1 MSKRKRPTGQGTRF
15 ASFYRRRLDG
25 LPAVE
30 TAVAKTRR
38 VQSSIDVL
46 IPEVT
51 GVVGERC
58 GLTQAAADG
67 MAPHITLL
75 WPWLEAPVPSSA
87 IRRAGR
93 AIAGS
98 ARFTLTFT
106 RCDRFPGVVYLVP
119 EAQGLIDG
127 VIRSLVEAFP
137 ETPPFGGEFGSAPI
151 PHLTAAKSDDE
162 AHLDVVQS
170 TLNERLSRTPIT
182 VVVFH
187 VSVSEEGLGAD
198 GRWGVRAELPLA

>member
-1 MSKRKRPTGQGTRF
+1 M
-15 ASFYRRRLDG
+15 
-25 LPAVE
+25 E
-30 TAVAKTRR
+30 TAIDKTGR

-46 IPEVT
+46 IPEA
-51 GVVGERC
+51 GGLVGEWY
-58 GLTQAAADG
+58 GLTQAAVDG
-67 MAPHITLL
+67 MAPHVTLL

-93 AIAGS
+93 AVAGL
-98 ARFTLTFT
+98 ARFTLTFN

-119 EAQGLIDG
+119 EAEGLIDG

-137 ETPPFGGEFGSAPI
+137 ETPPFGGEFGSAPM

-162 AHLDVVQS
+162 DHLDVVQS
-170 TLNERLSRTPIT
+170 TLNERLNRAPVT
-182 VVVFH
+182 VAVAH

-198 GRWGVRAELPLA
+198 GGWGVRAELPLA